1 MIKYDLNHATPRL
14 DVLIIDAATQSDSLG
29 INHRGDIM
37 KNILF
42 RLLKQFPA
50 IGSATLLVPFLASAP
65 ALADS
70 GFYVGASAGSAQTE
84 LEFADVGLGSIDF
97 DEDDTAWKIL
107 GGFNFD
113 ILVVDLAVEAAWV
126 DFGSP
131 SNSGLEVDVD
141 GISGFG
147 LVGFELGPIGVF
159 GKAGLVSW
167 DAEATLD
174 NLVSDDD
181 SGTDPAYGIGA
192 RFSIGSIELR
202 AEYEIFDIDADGV
215 NSSDL
220 SMVSV
225 GGVWTF

>member
-1 MIKYDLNHATPRL
+1 
-14 DVLIIDAATQSDSLG
+14 LG

-37 KNILF
+37 ENILF
-42 RLLKQFPA
+42 RLLKQIPT
-50 IGSATLLVPFLASAP
+50 IGSAALLVPLVATAP

-70 GFYVGASAGSAQTE
+70 GFYVGGSVGSAETE
-84 LEFADVGLGSIDF
+84 LEFADVNAGSFDF
-97 DEDDTAWKIL
+97 SEDDTAWKIL

-113 ILVVDLAVEAAWV
+113 ILVVDLAVEAAYV

-131 SNSGLEVDVD
+131 SADLNSQVGSARLGVDLDGL
-141 GISGFG
+141 SGFG

-167 DAEATLD
+167 DAKTTLD
-174 NLVSDDD
+174 NFGSEDD
-181 SGTDPAYGIGA
+181 SGTDPAYGVGA